1 MNRYNHPHPEGTQH
15 LEEENIQ
22 IFNKICT
29 KFYMNVLQFLGFY
42 FFLLSMKDFVRLR
55 RQLDG
60 IMNIDTYIIHNTIDM
75 PFHCYSSSVM
85 IVETDE
91 IEKFTL

>member
-1 MNRYNHPHPEGTQH
+1 MNRYNHPRPEGIQR

-42 FFLLSMKDFVRLR
+42 FS
-55 RQLDG
+55 
-60 IMNIDTYIIHNTIDM
+60 IIHER
-75 PFHCYSSSVM
+75 FHS
-85 IVETDE
+85 TQ
-91 IEKFTL
+91 KATLWNNEHRHLYHPQYN